1 MALKAQEKSMLNEI
15 VKDAEARMAKSTESL
30 VEHFKRIRTGRAH
43 PSILDSLTISY
54 YGSDVPITQVANVSV
69 EDSRTLAINPWEKQM
84 VTVIEKAI
92 MKSDLGLN
100 PSTNGDTIR
109 LPMPA
114 LTEETRKGYIRQAR
128 QEAENG
134 RVAIRNVRRDANGT
148 IKDLLKDKEIT
159 EDDSRRAED
168 QVQKLTD
175 KYVAEVDRLLEQ
187 KETDLMEI

>member
-1 MALKAQEKSMLNEI
+1 MLNEI
-15 VKDAEARMAKSTESL
+15 VKDAEVRMAKSIESL
-30 VEHFKRIRTGRAH
+30 VDHFKRIRTGRAH

-84 VTVIEKAI
+84 VSVIEKAI

-134 RVAIRNVRRDANGT
+134 RVSVRNVRRDANGT
-148 IKDLLKDKEIT
+148 IKDLLKDKEVS
-159 EDDSRRAED
+159 EDEGRRAED

-175 KYVAEVDRLLEQ
+175 KYVAEVDKLLEQ